1 MNTLGY
7 NIAEL
12 PVTDIGHT
20 LKVVRIS
27 RAVDTHLQEYRM
39 QTKMYNIKYQTRKT
53 KMQ

>member
-12 PVTDIGHT
+12 PVTDLGHT

-27 RAVDTHLQEYRM
+27 RAVDAHLQEYRM
-39 QTKMYNIKYQTRKT
+39 QTKMNNIKFQSQKS
-53 KMQ
+53 KKQ